1 MGPLIRKTDDETTDG
16 SLDNMNLEKRR
27 ARWTDDILT
36 FGRDELLTLLKHLSS
51 SPVFSGV
58 RVTQSLVLYV
68 CFADRCLFFCT
79 FFFWPLCCLFFYHI
93 AILITHLVSSNYS
106 KHIIYFPPVFCFV
119 SRSCL
124 YGTSCL
130 AKVL

>member
-1 MGPLIRKTDDETTDG
+1 MSKGPG
-16 SLDNMNLEKRR
+16 SAYDKWNISVVIVCPFVLFLL
-27 ARWTDDILT
+27 AI
-36 FGRDELLTLLKHLSS
+36 GRDELLTLLKHLSS

-58 RVTQSLVLYV
+58 RVTQSLVLYA
-68 CFADRCLFFCT
+68 CFADRRLFFCM
-79 FFFWPLCCLFFYHI
+79 FFLWPLCCLFFYHI
-93 AILITHLVSSNYS
+93 AIFITHLVSSNYS
-106 KHIIYFPPVFCFV
+106 KHISYFPPVFCFV